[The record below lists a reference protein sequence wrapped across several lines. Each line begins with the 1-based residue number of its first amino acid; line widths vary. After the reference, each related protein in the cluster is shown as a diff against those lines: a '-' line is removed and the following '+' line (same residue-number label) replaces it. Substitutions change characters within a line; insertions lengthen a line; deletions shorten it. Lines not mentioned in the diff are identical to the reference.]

1 LRAARPQSLPSL
13 SAELTF
19 LLHAV
24 FRLDD
29 YVPDKWRPLYDN
41 YKKQL
46 VDFLVRTGVVY
57 APVSEG
63 SDRPELMRARTAHTD
78 LVDELH
84 RAEGRL
90 GNVKKQLE
98 KDWGRDWEWRK
109 LDGMCIEK
117 DAGE

>member
-1 LRAARPQSLPSL
+1 MRSAAPYFPLDRTHPR
-13 SAELTF
+13 
-19 LLHAV
+19 HAV

-41 YKKQL
+41 YKKQF

-57 APVSEG
+57 APVSDG

-84 RAEGRL
+84 RAEDRL
-90 GNVKKQLE
+90 EDVKKQLE

-109 LDGMCIEK
+109 LDGTCIEK